1 MTKITIEVDEEQVT
15 SLVRKDL
22 LYAYTCLQEDLDN
35 RLDPESKR
43 QLCIFF
49 HDQETDVKEI
59 KRHIKAFK
67 CVLLYYGVY
76 T

>member
-15 SLVRKDL
+15 SLVREDL
-22 LYAYTCLQEDLDN
+22 LYAYTSLNEDLN
-35 RLDPESKR
+35 KLLDPKGEAR
-43 QLCIFF
+43 AYIFSTNY
-49 HDQETDVKEI
+49 ETDLKEI